1 MHAVSG
7 KTLQSKVLGTTPRLD
22 CNTSDT
28 GEISNHI
35 RVNAIILSNV
45 IKGLFIVPLVF
56 YTPMFL
62 PSFFSIVFLK
72 KSKGITVSAKSMVR
86 LSSINDKPVVLNILP
101 PK

>member
-7 KTLQSKVLGTTPRLD
+7 KALQSKVLGTTPRLD

-45 IKGLFIVPLVF
+45 IKRLFIVLN
-56 YTPMFL
+56 FL
-62 PSFFSIVFLK
+62 
-72 KSKGITVSAKSMVR
+72 GIKA
-86 LSSINDKPVVLNILP
+86 INSDREWS
-101 PK
+101 